1 MPLRAWL
8 RVGGCALVLALYGAG
23 VRAQDISAQP
33 PQAPAQVLLIDQDRL
48 FSGSVFGQAVGG
60 VIDRVGRDLLAQNRE
75 IEDVLTQEEQR
86 LTELRSSLSIE
97 DFRLRAA
104 EFDARVV
111 EIRSEQDAKN
121 RALGAYAEAARQRFL
136 QIMGPILIDLV
147 QRSGAEVL
155 MDRRA
160 VIFARDDID
169 ITDEAIAAIDAA
181 LADRIDEILAELP
194 EPQL

>member
-1 MPLRAWL
+1 MPLRTWL
-8 RVGGCALVLALYGAG
+8 RVGGCALVLAIYGAG
-23 VRAQDISAQP
+23 VKAQEVTVQP

-60 VIDRVGRDLLAQNRE
+60 VIDRVGRDLSAQNRE

-136 QIMGPILIDLV
+136 EIIGPILIDLV

>member
-8 RVGGCALVLALYGAG
+8 RVGGCALVLAIYGAG
-23 VRAQDISAQP
+23 VRAQEVTVQP

-60 VIDRVGRDLLAQNRE
+60 VIDRVGRDLSAQNRE

-136 QIMGPILIDLV
+136 EIIGPILIDLV

>member
-23 VRAQDISAQP
+23 VGAQDISVQP

-60 VIDRVGRDLLAQNRE
+60 VIDRVGRDLSAQNRE

-136 QIMGPILIDLV
+136 EIMGPILIDLV

>member
-1 MPLRAWL
+1 M
-8 RVGGCALVLALYGAG
+8 LALYGAG

-60 VIDRVGRDLLAQNRE
+60 VIDRVGRDLSAQNRE

-136 QIMGPILIDLV
+136 EIMGPILIDLV

>member
-8 RVGGCALVLALYGAG
+8 RVGGCALVLAIYGAG
-23 VRAQDISAQP
+23 VRAQEVTVQP

-60 VIDRVGRDLLAQNRE
+60 VIDRVGRDLSAQNRE

-136 QIMGPILIDLV
+136 EIMGPILIDLV
-147 QRSGAEVL
+147 QRSRAEVL

-181 LADRIDEILAELP
+181 LADRIDDILAELP
-194 EPQL
+194 EPQI

>member
-8 RVGGCALVLALYGAG
+8 RVGGCALVLAIYGAG
-23 VRAQDISAQP
+23 VRAQDITVQL

-60 VIDRVGRDLLAQNRE
+60 VIDRVGRDLSAQNRE

-111 EIRSEQDAKN
+111 EIRREQDAKN
-121 RALGAYAEAARQRFL
+121 RALGVYAEAARQRFL
-136 QIMGPILIDLV
+136 EIMGPILIDLV

>member
-8 RVGGCALVLALYGAG
+8 RVGGCAFVLAIYGAG
-23 VRAQDISAQP
+23 VRAQEVTVQP

-60 VIDRVGRDLLAQNRE
+60 VIDRVGRDLSAQNRE

-86 LTELRSSLSIE
+86 LTELRSSLSVE

-136 QIMGPILIDLV
+136 EIMGPILIDLV
-147 QRSGAEVL
+147 QRSGSEVL

>member
-60 VIDRVGRDLLAQNRE
+60 VIDRVGRDLSAQNRE

-136 QIMGPILIDLV
+136 GIMGPILIDLV

>member
-8 RVGGCALVLALYGAG
+8 RVGGCALVLAIYGAG
-23 VRAQDISAQP
+23 VRAQEVTVQP

-60 VIDRVGRDLLAQNRE
+60 VIDRVGRDLSAQNRE

-136 QIMGPILIDLV
+136 EIMGPILIDLV

>member
-8 RVGGCALVLALYGAG
+8 RVGGCALVLAIYGAG
-23 VRAQDISAQP
+23 VRAQDISVQP

-60 VIDRVGRDLLAQNRE
+60 VIDRVGRDLSAQNRE
-75 IEDVLTQEEQR
+75 IEDVLTQEEHR

-136 QIMGPILIDLV
+136 EIMGPILIDLV

-181 LADRIDEILAELP
+181 LADRIDGILADLP

>member
-60 VIDRVGRDLLAQNRE
+60 VIDRVGRDLSAQNRE

-136 QIMGPILIDLV
+136 EIMGPILIDLV

-169 ITDEAIAAIDAA
+169 ITVEAIAAIDAA

>member
-1 MPLRAWL
+1 MPLRVWL
-8 RVGGCALVLALYGAG
+8 RVGGCALVLAIYGAG
-23 VRAQDISAQP
+23 VRAQEVTVQP

-60 VIDRVGRDLLAQNRE
+60 VIDRVGRDLSAQNRE

-136 QIMGPILIDLV
+136 EIMGPILIDLV

>member
-1 MPLRAWL
+1 MALRAWL
-8 RVGGCALVLALYGAG
+8 RVGGCALMLAIQGAG
-23 VRAQDISAQP
+23 VRAQDITLQP

-60 VIDRVGRDLLAQNRE
+60 VIDRVGRDLSAQNRE

-111 EIRSEQDAKN
+111 EIRSGQDAKN

-136 QIMGPILIDLV
+136 EIMGPILIDLV

>member
-1 MPLRAWL
+1 MSLSAWL
-8 RVGGCALVLALYGAG
+8 RVGGCALVLAIYGAG
-23 VRAQDISAQP
+23 VSAQDITVQP

-60 VIDRVGRDLLAQNRE
+60 VIDRVGRDLSAQNRE

-136 QIMGPILIDLV
+136 EIMGPILIDLV

>member
-8 RVGGCALVLALYGAG
+8 RVGGCALVLAIYGAG
-23 VRAQDISAQP
+23 VRAQDITVQP
-33 PQAPAQVLLIDQDRL
+33 PQAPSQVLLIDQDRL

-60 VIDRVGRDLLAQNRE
+60 VIDRVGRDLSAQNRE

-136 QIMGPILIDLV
+136 EIMGPILIDLV

>member
-8 RVGGCALVLALYGAG
+8 RVGGCALVLAIYGAG
-23 VRAQDISAQP
+23 VRAQDISVQP

-60 VIDRVGRDLLAQNRE
+60 VIDRVGRDLSAQNRE

-136 QIMGPILIDLV
+136 EIMGPILIDLV

-169 ITDEAIAAIDAA
+169 ITDEAIAEIDAA

>member
-8 RVGGCALVLALYGAG
+8 RVGGCSLVLALHGVG
-23 VRAQDISAQP
+23 VRAQDITIQP
-33 PQAPAQVLLIDQDRL
+33 PQAPVQVLLIDQDRL

-60 VIDRVGRDLLAQNRE
+60 VIDRVGRGLSAQNRE

-97 DFRLRAA
+97 EFRLRAA

-136 QIMGPILIDLV
+136 EIMGPILIDLV

-169 ITDEAIAAIDAA
+169 ITDEAIAAIDTA
-181 LADRIDEILAELP
+181 LADRIYDILAELP

>member
-8 RVGGCALVLALYGAG
+8 RVGGCALVLAIYGAG
-23 VRAQDISAQP
+23 VRAQEVTVQP

-60 VIDRVGRDLLAQNRE
+60 VIDRVGRDLSAQNRE

-136 QIMGPILIDLV
+136 EIMGPILIDLV

-181 LADRIDEILAELP
+181 LADRIDEILAELA

>member
-8 RVGGCALVLALYGAG
+8 RVGGCALVLAIYGAG
-23 VRAQDISAQP
+23 VRAQDISVQP

-60 VIDRVGRDLLAQNRE
+60 VIDRVGRDLSAQNRE

-136 QIMGPILIDLV
+136 EIMGPILIDLV
-147 QRSGAEVL
+147 QRSGSEVL

-169 ITDEAIAAIDAA
+169 ITDEAIAEIDAA

>member
-8 RVGGCALVLALYGAG
+8 RVGGCALVLAIYGAG
-23 VRAQDISAQP
+23 VRAQEVTVQP

-60 VIDRVGRDLLAQNRE
+60 VIDRVGRDLSAQNRE

-86 LTELRSSLSIE
+86 LTEMRSSLSIE

-136 QIMGPILIDLV
+136 EIMGPILIDLV

>member
-60 VIDRVGRDLLAQNRE
+60 VIDRVGRDLSAQNRE

-111 EIRSEQDAKN
+111 AIRSEQDAKN

-136 QIMGPILIDLV
+136 EIMGPILIDLV

-181 LADRIDEILAELP
+181 LADRIDEILAELA

>member
-8 RVGGCALVLALYGAG
+8 RVGGCALVLAIYGAG
-23 VRAQDISAQP
+23 VRAQDISVQP

-60 VIDRVGRDLLAQNRE
+60 VIDRVGRDLSAQNRE

-86 LTELRSSLSIE
+86 LTEMRSSLSIE

-136 QIMGPILIDLV
+136 EIMGPILIDLV

>member
-8 RVGGCALVLALYGAG
+8 RVGGCALVLAIYGAG
-23 VRAQDISAQP
+23 VRAQEVTVQP

-60 VIDRVGRDLLAQNRE
+60 VIDRVGRDLSAQNRE

-111 EIRSEQDAKN
+111 EIRSEQDAKS
-121 RALGAYAEAARQRFL
+121 RSLGAYAEAARQRFL
-136 QIMGPILIDLV
+136 EIMGPILIDLV

>member
-8 RVGGCALVLALYGAG
+8 RVGGCALMLAIQGAE
-23 VRAQDISAQP
+23 VRAQDITVQP

-60 VIDRVGRDLLAQNRE
+60 VIDRVGRGLSAQNRE

-136 QIMGPILIDLV
+136 EIIGPILIDLV

>member
-8 RVGGCALVLALYGAG
+8 RVGGCALVLAIYGAG
-23 VRAQDISAQP
+23 VRAQEVTVQP

-60 VIDRVGRDLLAQNRE
+60 VIDRVGRDLSAQNRE

-136 QIMGPILIDLV
+136 EIMGPILIDLV
-147 QRSGAEVL
+147 QRSGSEVL

>member
-60 VIDRVGRDLLAQNRE
+60 VIDRVGRDLSAQNRE

-136 QIMGPILIDLV
+136 EIIGPILIDLV

-181 LADRIDEILAELP
+181 LADRIDGILADLP

>member
-60 VIDRVGRDLLAQNRE
+60 VIDRVGRDLSAQNRE

-136 QIMGPILIDLV
+136 EIMGPILIDLV
-147 QRSGAEVL
+147 QRSAAEVL

>member
-1 MPLRAWL
+1 MPLGAWL
-8 RVGGCALVLALYGAG
+8 RVGGCALVLAIYGAG
-23 VRAQDISAQP
+23 VRAQDITVQP

-48 FSGSVFGQAVGG
+48 FSGSVFGQAVGE
-60 VIDRVGRDLLAQNRE
+60 VIDRVGRDLSAQNRE

-111 EIRSEQDAKN
+111 AIRSEQDAKN
-121 RALGAYAEAARQRFL
+121 RALGAYAEAARRRFL
-136 QIMGPILIDLV
+136 EIMGPILIDLV

>member
-8 RVGGCALVLALYGAG
+8 RVGGCALVLAIYGAG
-23 VRAQDISAQP
+23 VRAQEVTVQP

-60 VIDRVGRDLLAQNRE
+60 VIDRVGRDLSAQNRE

-136 QIMGPILIDLV
+136 EIMGPILIDLV

-181 LADRIDEILAELP
+181 LADRIDEILAELT

>member
-8 RVGGCALVLALYGAG
+8 RVGGCALVLAIYGAG
-23 VRAQDISAQP
+23 VRAQDISVQP

-60 VIDRVGRDLLAQNRE
+60 VIDRVGRDLSAQNRE

-86 LTELRSSLSIE
+86 FTELRSSLSIE
-97 DFRLRAA
+97 DFRLRSA

-111 EIRSEQDAKN
+111 EMRSEQDAKN

-136 QIMGPILIDLV
+136 EIIGPSLIDLV

-169 ITDEAIAAIDAA
+169 ITDEAIAAIDAT

>member
-8 RVGGCALVLALYGAG
+8 RVGGCALVLAIYGAG
-23 VRAQDISAQP
+23 VRAQEVTVQP

-60 VIDRVGRDLLAQNRE
+60 VIDRVGRDLSAQNRE

-136 QIMGPILIDLV
+136 VIMGPILIDLMR
-147 QRSGAEVL
+147 RSGAEVL

>member
-8 RVGGCALVLALYGAG
+8 RVGGCALVLAIYGAG
-23 VRAQDISAQP
+23 VRAQDISVQP

-60 VIDRVGRDLLAQNRE
+60 VIDRVGRDLSAQNRE

-136 QIMGPILIDLV
+136 EIMGPILIDLV

>member
-8 RVGGCALVLALYGAG
+8 RVGGCALVFALYGAG
-23 VRAQDISAQP
+23 VRAQDITVQP

-60 VIDRVGRDLLAQNRE
+60 VIDRVGRDLSAQNRE

-111 EIRSEQDAKN
+111 EIRSGQDGKN

-136 QIMGPILIDLV
+136 EIMGPILIDLV

>member
-8 RVGGCALVLALYGAG
+8 RVGGCALVLAIYGAG
-23 VRAQDISAQP
+23 VRAQDITVQP

-60 VIDRVGRDLLAQNRE
+60 VIDRVGRDLSAQNRE

-136 QIMGPILIDLV
+136 EIMGPILIDLV

-169 ITDEAIAAIDAA
+169 ITDEAIAAINAA
-181 LADRIDEILAELP
+181 LADRIDAILAELP

>member
-1 MPLRAWL
+1 MALRAWL
-8 RVGGCALVLALYGAG
+8 RVGGCALMLAIQGAG
-23 VRAQDISAQP
+23 VRAQDITVQP

-60 VIDRVGRDLLAQNRE
+60 VIDRVGRDLSAQNRE

-111 EIRSEQDAKN
+111 EIRSGQDGKN

-136 QIMGPILIDLV
+136 EIMGPILIDLV

>member
-8 RVGGCALVLALYGAG
+8 RVGGCALVLTIYGAG
-23 VRAQDISAQP
+23 VRAQEVTVQP

-60 VIDRVGRDLLAQNRE
+60 VIDRVGRDLSAQNRE

-97 DFRLRAA
+97 DFRLRAT

-136 QIMGPILIDLV
+136 EIMGPILIDLV

>member
-23 VRAQDISAQP
+23 VRAQDITVQP

-60 VIDRVGRDLLAQNRE
+60 VIDRVGRDLSAQNRE

-136 QIMGPILIDLV
+136 EIMGPILIDLV

>member
-23 VRAQDISAQP
+23 VRAQDISVQP

-60 VIDRVGRDLLAQNRE
+60 VIDRVGRDLSAQNRE

-136 QIMGPILIDLV
+136 EIMGPILIDLV

>member
-33 PQAPAQVLLIDQDRL
+33 PQAPAQVLLIDKDRL

-60 VIDRVGRDLLAQNRE
+60 VIDRVGRDLSAQNRE

-136 QIMGPILIDLV
+136 EIMGPILIDLV

>member
-8 RVGGCALVLALYGAG
+8 RVGGCALVLAIYGAG
-23 VRAQDISAQP
+23 VRAQDISVQP

-60 VIDRVGRDLLAQNRE
+60 VIDRVGRDLSAQNRE

-86 LTELRSSLSIE
+86 FTELRSSLSIE
-97 DFRLRAA
+97 DFRLRSA

-111 EIRSEQDAKN
+111 EMRSEQDAKN

-136 QIMGPILIDLV
+136 EIIGPILIDLV

-169 ITDEAIAAIDAA
+169 ITDEAIAAIDAT